1 MEDPPK
7 EFKDQYHRDVYEI
20 SQKAFLLC
28 MTASP
33 DEVPGMFARMASVAS
48 NLFMLCLSTGGRR
61 IGQGAADELVAGA
74 LGDLAENLH
83 KSAGQRLK
91 IQILRED
98 T

>member
-1 MEDPPK
+1 MVEPSK

-28 MTASP
+28 MSASP
-33 DEVPGMFARMASVAS
+33 NEQAGMFARMASVAS

-61 IGQGAADELVAGA
+61 IGQEQADDLVAGA

-83 KSAGQRLK
+83 KSAGQRLR
-91 IQILRED
+91 INIMRED